1 MSYFWS
7 GLLKCEPQQG
17 GEEIHYGPNLNL
29 NEFKNLIK
37 PVIEKNLPHEQT
49 QIIKEEKIRYEYIDK
64 PVEILDNVRLAH
76 ELLFGIGIIIFSS
89 NH

>member
-17 GEEIHYGPNLNL
+17 SEEIHYGPTLNL

-64 PVEILDNVRLAH
+64 PVEVLDNVRLAH

-89 NH
+89 NP